1 MLQVCTPHNITHP
14 TTYTFQVLG
23 ALFVVDTL
31 TGYQIT
37 ALLELP
43 EPYGIIVVWGLV
55 LPTILVFATSL
66 TNLVFKDNL
75 ILKVGW

>member
-1 MLQVCTPHNITHP
+1 MLPIHIP
-14 TTYTFQVLG
+14 LQVLG
-23 ALFVVDTL
+23 TLFVIDTL

-55 LPTILVFATSL
+55 LPTILVFSTSL

-75 ILKVGW
+75 ILTVRRSGT

>member
-1 MLQVCTPHNITHP
+1 M
-14 TTYTFQVLG
+14 LG

-43 EPYGIIVVWGLV
+43 EPYGIIVVWGVV

-75 ILKVGW
+75 ILKVWW